1 MAVGI
6 NQTFSEATERFIR
19 YRLDNETPALNTYV
33 IHIVDSDEASTNR
46 SSYPSLSTARHKEKL
61 DWWSKSFTNDRIFT
75 LF

>member
-46 SSYPSLSTARHKEKL
+46 SS
-61 DWWSKSFTNDRIFT
+61 
-75 LF
+75 